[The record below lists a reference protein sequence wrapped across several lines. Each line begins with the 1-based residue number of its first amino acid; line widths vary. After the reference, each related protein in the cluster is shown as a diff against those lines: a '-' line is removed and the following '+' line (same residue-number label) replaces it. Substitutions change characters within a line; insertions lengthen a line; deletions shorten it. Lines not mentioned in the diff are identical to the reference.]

1 MALAVPVGIA
11 VIVIMLVVPMPSQLL
26 DVLITAN
33 LTFALIVLGLT
44 LRVRDPLDF
53 SAFPS
58 VLLVATMFRLALNVS
73 ATRLVLLHAY
83 AGSVIE
89 AFGHFVVGGS
99 VVVGLVVF
107 AILFIIQFVV
117 ITNGAGRVAEVG
129 ARFTLDAM
137 PGKQMAID
145 ADLNA
150 GHISEAEAR
159 ARRARIAREA
169 DFYGAMDGASKFVK
183 GDAVAAAVIT
193 LINLIGGFI
202 VGIVEHHLSVSQS
215 IDTYSLL
222 SVGDGLVSQ
231 IPALLLSISTGLMV
245 TRSANDA
252 DFGLDLLRQIAHE
265 PVAIQLAG
273 GVIGALGLLPG
284 LPMVPFVL
292 VGGSVFAVGWRLRSR
307 SASHVG
313 SGDEPVVTESEAVP
327 DALAAD
333 VVGVELL
340 ELQLGF
346 ELLDVLD
353 PARGGDLLT
362 RVKGLRRKLAG
373 ELGFLL
379 PPVRTHDSLD
389 VGPDEYRILIQDQVV
404 GTGRIPRGRVLAMG
418 QGLESLP
425 GEAAVDPVFGLAAR
439 WIPPEAK
446 TQAQVLG
453 ATVVDRSSVIVTHL
467 AEVVRRHADE
477 LLTRQQVK
485 EMLDAL
491 RQAAPVVVDELV
503 SSQLPLGEL
512 QRVLRDL
519 LAERVPVRNLAAIVE
534 AVVDRARQTHEPD
547 ALLEAAREA
556 LGGAIGTRF
565 ATGGKLPVAYLVP
578 ELELRLVESLVSVDG
593 RRSLGIAHEELRAL
607 RAEVAEAKQRAE
619 AQGLDL
625 VLVTMGAIR
634 RPLWA
639 VLARTP
645 AELPVLA
652 LGEIG
657 SSVDVVQMGV
667 IGGVQQPAAL

>member
-1 MALAVPVGIA
+1 M
-11 VIVIMLVVPMPSQLL
+11 
-26 DVLITAN
+26 
-33 LTFALIVLGLT
+33 
-44 LRVRDPLDF
+44 
-53 SAFPS
+53 
-58 VLLVATMFRLALNVS
+58 
-73 ATRLVLLHAY
+73 
-83 AGSVIE
+83 
-89 AFGHFVVGGS
+89 
-99 VVVGLVVF
+99 
-107 AILFIIQFVV
+107 
-117 ITNGAGRVAEVG
+117 
-129 ARFTLDAM
+129 
-137 PGKQMAID
+137 
-145 ADLNA
+145 
-150 GHISEAEAR
+150 
-159 ARRARIAREA
+159 
-169 DFYGAMDGASKFVK
+169 
-183 GDAVAAAVIT
+183 
-193 LINLIGGFI
+193 
-202 VGIVEHHLSVSQS
+202 
-215 IDTYSLL
+215 
-222 SVGDGLVSQ
+222 
-231 IPALLLSISTGLMV
+231 
-245 TRSANDA
+245 
-252 DFGLDLLRQIAHE
+252 
-265 PVAIQLAG
+265 
-273 GVIGALGLLPG
+273 
-284 LPMVPFVL
+284 
-292 VGGSVFAVGWRLRSR
+292 
-307 SASHVG
+307 G

-425 GEAAVDPVFGLAAR
+425 GEAAVDPVFGLAAC
-439 WIPPEAK
+439 WIPEAK

>member
-425 GEAAVDPVFGLAAR
+425 GEAAVDPVFGLAAC

>member
-11 VIVIMLVVPMPSQLL
+11 VIVMMLVVPMPSQLL

-33 LTFALIVLGLT
+33 LTFALVVLGLT

-73 ATRLVLLHAY
+73 ATRLVLLDAY

-89 AFGHFVVGGS
+89 AFGHFVVGSS

-107 AILFIIQFVV
+107 AILFVIQFVV

-159 ARRARIAREA
+159 ARRARISREA

-193 LINLIGGFI
+193 LINLVGGFI
-202 VGIVEHHLSVSQS
+202 VGVVQHHLSVGQA

-273 GVIGALGLLPG
+273 GVIGTLGLLPG
-284 LPMVPFVL
+284 LPTLPFLL
-292 VGGSVFAVGWRLRSR
+292 VGGVVFVVGWRIARR
-307 SASHVG
+307 SAAQTG
-313 SGDEPVVTESEAVP
+313 GAEPAAIETEMST
-327 DALAAD
+327 DASAGE

-353 PARGGDLLT
+353 PARGGDLLG
-362 RVKGLRRKLAG
+362 RVRGLRRKLAG

-379 PPVRTHDSLD
+379 PPVRTHDSLEL
-389 VGPDEYRILIQDQVV
+389 GPDEYRILVQDQVV
-404 GTGRIPRGRVLAMG
+404 AKGRIPRGRILAMG

-425 GEAAVDPVFGLAAR
+425 GEPTADPVFGLAAR

-467 AEVVRRHADE
+467 AEVVRRHAAD

-491 RQAAPVVVDELV
+491 RSASPVVVDELMA
-503 SSQLPLGEL
+503 SQLPLGEL

-519 LAERVPVRNLAAIVE
+519 LAERVPVRNLATIVE

-547 ALLEAAREA
+547 QLLEAAREA
-556 LGGAIGTRF
+556 LGGAIGSRF
-565 ATGGKLPVAYLVP
+565 ATGGRLAVAYLAP
-578 ELELRLVESLVSVDG
+578 DLELRLAESAVSVDG
-593 RRSLGIAHEELRAL
+593 RRALGIGHEEIRVLRQEVHAL
-607 RAEVAEAKQRAE
+607 KERAE

-625 VLVTMGAIR
+625 VLVTMGVIR

-639 VLARTP
+639 VLAGTA
-645 AELPVLA
+645 AEVPVLA
-652 LGEIG
+652 LSEIPA
-657 SSVDVVQMGV
+657 SIEVMQMGV
-667 IGGVQQPAAL
+667 IGNVQQPATL